1 MECRKEIIMSLTKK
15 SIENKYNCILDKA
28 FGFDSGSSF
37 WTCFDK
43 DMEYIC
49 DGYTLKEIEDKLK
62 SK

>member
-1 MECRKEIIMSLTKK
+1 MNLTKN
-15 SIENKYNCILDKA
+15 SIEKKYNCVLEKA
-28 FGFDSGSSF
+28 NAFESGTLF